1 MIYHTSP
8 HIFCL
13 HIFNNYW
20 EHVDHDEK
28 FLSVTAINDRLVIK
42 PSKLLRLQKFC
53 SIFL

>member
-8 HIFCL
+8 HIFWL
-13 HIFNNYW
+13 YIFNNQR